1 MDLDSAALL
10 NADPMIVTR
19 VEDKSQD
26 ASNSATAPATS
37 LADPSL
43 PSFRDMVVGRNSA
56 GQQDSL
62 ISDLDVELS
71 DEDVVISNTG
81 VYPEIRFSDKIHKVI
96 DAQLTKSL
104 VGLPVICFGCGKYG
118 HLEEVCGTRETSNI
132 NGAAI
137 HSKVPSVDNRFGP
150 WMQVVNRNC
159 RPEVVRRAL
168 NQNDSNPAYKSGS
181 RFGVLV
187 DGVDQ
192 QGPMTIPTH
201 GNSGTGNISHLH
213 VVSNG
218 LSTSGLQVLV
228 LAHTNAN
235 SNGAA
240 VGGVEPS
247 APGEMEIVAPMEG
260 LNRENEQVMESTV
273 PSCIS
278 HVEGNVVDYVLLSE
292 PDAVETVVVP
302 TVAAKGKVVA
312 APTSLPSGKH
322 MVVQVIDESSKRVLQ
337 KHNGK
342 AMYGRIRSTTAKG
355 VKQNSNVAKPVARGL
370 DGGVKWYCGGCWFL
384 ISEFHGA
391 MDLE

>member
-56 GQQDSL
+56 
-62 ISDLDVELS
+62 
-71 DEDVVISNTG
+71 
-81 VYPEIRFSDKIHKVI
+81 
-96 DAQLTKSL
+96 
-104 VGLPVICFGCGKYG
+104 
-118 HLEEVCGTRETSNI
+118 
-132 NGAAI
+132 
-137 HSKVPSVDNRFGP
+137 
-150 WMQVVNRNC
+150 
-159 RPEVVRRAL
+159 
-168 NQNDSNPAYKSGS
+168 
-181 RFGVLV
+181 V

-355 VKQNSNVAKPVARGL
+355 VKQNSNVAKPVARK
-370 DGGVKWYCGGCWFL
+370 DT
-384 ISEFHGA
+384 
-391 MDLE
+391 